1 MMGIYIFIFIA
12 APAVYGSSLFYLRLG
27 RALARQ
33 GKACGRWL
41 KRSSLTS

>member
-1 MMGIYIFIFIA
+1 MMGIYIFLFFA
-12 APAVYGSSLFYLRLG
+12 APAVYGGCLFYIRLG

-33 GKACGRWL
+33 GKAWGRWL